1 MTTQDIHR
9 VLPIGARH
17 WRCMC
22 NQGFCLKDQIP
33 ESGYCAR
40 HSSKEYAITLKTRNR
55 ILTTLLYVVVA
66 PPVLLTVGGL
76 LWKLALFSVFS
87 L

>member
-1 MTTQDIHR
+1 MITEDIHR
-9 VLPIGARH
+9 VLPIGSRH
-17 WRCMC
+17 WRWMC

-55 ILTTLLYVVVA
+55 MLAAFLCVVVV

-76 LWKLALFSVFS
+76 LWKLALFVVFS